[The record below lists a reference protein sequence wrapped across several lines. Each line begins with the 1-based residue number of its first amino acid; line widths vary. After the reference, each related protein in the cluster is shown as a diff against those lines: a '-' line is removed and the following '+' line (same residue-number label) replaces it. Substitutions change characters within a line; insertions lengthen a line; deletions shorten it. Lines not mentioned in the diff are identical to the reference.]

1 LFCQNLVVLNT
12 TVEERVG
19 TSKNVKKIRKI
30 RTSDINLELR
40 ILYSRKGSKVVLQVE
55 KL

>member
-1 LFCQNLVVLNT
+1 MSCQNLVVLNT

-30 RTSDINLELR
+30 RTSDINLELL
-40 ILYSRKGSKVVLQVE
+40 ILYSRKGSTSVLQVE